1 MRVISYYSFR
11 VVIYHKMNT
20 AEIKIEEYDYRKLL
34 FDDYD
39 SDCYSGDGGD
49 GGDGDGGGDG
59 GDGDGEIKEGI
70 LDTRW
75 IEQFEKQIIHDEYR
89 LFLKTDITCLH
100 FEIYYLDHNK
110 SCVQDVLSMKYSLQ
124 NINQISQN
132 ELFSVIRGYQHLN
145 KKYYNFQSLL
155 LYSVD
160 FQDNDGKD
168 VIRALS
174 QYIQEPNTN
183 TNTSNRHSE
192 KKAFIEYTNLLSI
205 DVIYLRPII
214 TMFHEFIGFSV
225 LLYED

>member
-1 MRVISYYSFR
+1 MRVITYYSFR

-20 AEIKIEEYDYRKLL
+20 AEAEAEIHEDDYRKLL

-39 SDCYSGDGGD
+39 SD
-49 GGDGDGGGDG
+49 
-59 GDGDGEIKEGI
+59 GDGEIKEGN

-75 IEQFEKQIIHDEYR
+75 IDQFEKQIIHDEYR
-89 LFLKTDITCLH
+89 LFLKTDITCLY

-110 SCVQDVLSMKYSLQ
+110 SCVQDVLTIKYSLQ

-132 ELFSVIRGYQHLN
+132 ELFSVIRGHQHLN

-174 QYIQEPNTN
+174 QYIQEPNTT
-183 TNTSNRHSE
+183 TNTSNRYSE

-205 DVIYLRPII
+205 DVIYLRPTI

>member
-1 MRVISYYSFR
+1 MRVITYYSFR

-20 AEIKIEEYDYRKLL
+20 AEAHEDDYRKLL

-39 SDCYSGDGGD
+39 SDCYSDGDGHGD
-49 GGDGDGGGDG
+49 GHGDGDGVH
-59 GDGDGEIKEGI
+59 GEIKEGI

-75 IEQFEKQIIHDEYR
+75 IDQFEKQIIHDEYR

-110 SCVQDVLSMKYSLQ
+110 SCVQDVLTIKYSLQ
-124 NINQISQN
+124 NINQINQN

-174 QYIQEPNTN
+174 HYIQEPN

-205 DVIYLRPII
+205 DVIYLRPTI

>member
-1 MRVISYYSFR
+1 
-11 VVIYHKMNT
+11 MNT

-49 GGDGDGGGDG
+49 GGGDGG
-59 GDGDGEIKEGI
+59 GEIKEGI

-75 IEQFEKQIIHDEYR
+75 IEQYEKQIIHDEYR

-174 QYIQEPNTN
+174 QYIQEPNT
-183 TNTSNRHSE
+183 SNRHSE

>member
-1 MRVISYYSFR
+1 
-11 VVIYHKMNT
+11 MNT

-49 GGDGDGGGDG
+49 GGDGDGGDGDGGGDGG

-75 IEQFEKQIIHDEYR
+75 IEQYEKQIIHDEYR

-174 QYIQEPNTN
+174 QYIQEPNT
-183 TNTSNRHSE
+183 SNRHSE

>member
-1 MRVISYYSFR
+1 
-11 VVIYHKMNT
+11 MNT
-20 AEIKIEEYDYRKLL
+20 AEAHEDDYRKLL

-39 SDCYSGDGGD
+39 SDCYSDGDGHGD
-49 GGDGDGGGDG
+49 GHGDGDGVH
-59 GDGDGEIKEGI
+59 GEIKEGI

-75 IEQFEKQIIHDEYR
+75 IDQFEKQIIHDEYR

-110 SCVQDVLSMKYSLQ
+110 SCVQDVLTIKYSLQ
-124 NINQISQN
+124 NINQINQN

-174 QYIQEPNTN
+174 HYIQEPN

-205 DVIYLRPII
+205 DVIYLRPTI